1 MDTQT
6 PKPDMLAASPRAGGG
21 KRILAALE
29 HGARPAPKPPRAGG
43 WTIDSWTVGLGLL
56 LLLMV
61 SVAWM
66 MHEQTITPATFKY
79 HARDSRTAAVPR
91 LELPAAPESA
101 QAAAIVNTAASSAD
115 AGPAGATTPDR
126 PDRPA
131 LAGTQR
137 ASATDGPAHAASPSH
152 KPALAGVGGGAGPG
166 GGSGGTGAGARPGVG
181 AGLGPGP
188 AVRAPQ
194 PATQTAAATARNA
207 SGSGTSAAKAA
218 VRDTDVTLL
227 AALVAHA
234 NKPTV
239 TVAERSR
246 DVVERKEGDTTAQ
259 LLARCQQL
267 GLIEGMLCR
276 SRICADRW
284 DADPACRAPAH

>member
-1 MDTQT
+1 MDTPT
-6 PKPDMLAASPRAGGG
+6 PKPDMMAASPRPGGG

-29 HGARPAPKPPRAGG
+29 HGARPAPKPVRANG
-43 WTIDSWTVGLGLL
+43 WTMDNWTVGLGLL

-66 MHEQTITPATFKY
+66 MHEKTITPATFKY
-79 HARDSRTAAVPR
+79 HANDSRAAAAPR
-91 LELPAAPESA
+91 AERQLAPRAERPAAPDSER
-101 QAAAIVNTAASSAD
+101 AAAIVNTASTSVD
-115 AGPAGATTPDR
+115 AGPAGATMPDR
-126 PDRPA
+126 PDWPP
-131 LAGTQR
+131 LAGTPP
-137 ASATDGPAHAASPSH
+137 ASAPDGPAPAAPSSH
-152 KPALAGVGGGAGPG
+152 KPLLAGP
-166 GGSGGTGAGARPGVG
+166 S
-181 AGLGPGP
+181 
-188 AVRAPQ
+188 VRAPQ
-194 PATQTAAATARNA
+194 PAQQAAATTARNA
-207 SGSGTSAAKAA
+207 AGAGTTAASAAA
-218 VRDTDVTLL
+218 RDTDVTLL

-239 TVAERSR
+239 AVTERSR
-246 DVVERKEGDTTAQ
+246 DVVERKQGDTTAQ

>member
-1 MDTQT
+1 M
-6 PKPDMLAASPRAGGG
+6 MAASPRPGGG

-29 HGARPAPKPPRAGG
+29 HGARPAPKPARASG
-43 WTIDSWTVGLGLL
+43 WTIDGWTVGLGLL

-66 MHEQTITPATFKY
+66 MHEKTITPASFKY
-79 HARDSRTAAVPR
+79 HASDSHTVVAPRAVA
-91 LELPAAPESA
+91 PAATESE
-101 QAAAIVNTAASSAD
+101 QAAAIVNTASPSAD
-115 AGPAGATTPDR
+115 AAPAGATAPDR
-126 PDRPA
+126 PDWPA
-131 LAGTQR
+131 LAGTQ
-137 ASATDGPAHAASPSH
+137 AAAAPDGPARAASPTH
-152 KPALAGVGGGAGPG
+152 KPI
-166 GGSGGTGAGARPGVG
+166 
-181 AGLGPGP
+181 AGLGSGP

-194 PATQTAAATARNA
+194 PATQAAAASARNA
-207 SGSGTSAAKAA
+207 AGTGSNAAHAA
-218 VRDTDVTLL
+218 ARDTDVTLL

-239 TVAERSR
+239 TVTERSR
-246 DVVERKEGDTTAQ
+246 DVVERKDGDTTQQ